1 MSELTSAD
9 KRAMIKEALSDALIS
24 CIGGSTAVI
33 AVVVFSAFGILDGT
47 YHFVYASYVLFCSG
61 AITTLLTR
69 MIKTYL
75 GSSPEIK
82 EKLREIDKEVAEAVE
97 ETADKVQLDLDR
109 DIAITKDIAGSTVD
123 IPSDQQLKEEGSWG
137 TL

>member
-1 MSELTSAD
+1 
-9 KRAMIKEALSDALIS
+9 
-24 CIGGSTAVI
+24 
-33 AVVVFSAFGILDGT
+33 
-47 YHFVYASYVLFCSG
+47 
-61 AITTLLTR
+61 

-123 IPSDQQLKEEGSWG
+123 IPSDQQLQEEGSWG